1 MILPDDKL
9 SQRQVRSALYLKT
22 TGEQAAIGSK
32 LERLFIPDTTLADQQ
47 LIDTFLPHILENEAK
62 GVLQDMLAQHA
73 LAMQPL
79 FFSEE
84 ATRKAIKHVVVI
96 LTIAIGLGWAGQLKA
111 AISHKDGCLYGYAL
125 LFVHP
130 NPSVPRY
137 CHKIFVFPDYR
148 GHNIGSQILNA
159 LI

>member
-32 LERLFIPDTTLADQQ
+32 LERLFMPDTTLADQQ

-62 GVLQDMLAQHA
+62 GVLQDLLAQHT
-73 LAMQPL
+73 LAMQLL

-84 ATRKAIKHVVVI
+84 ATRKAIKHLVGI
-96 LTIAIGLGWAGQLKA
+96 LTSAIGLG
-111 AISHKDGCLYGYAL
+111 S
-125 LFVHP
+125 
-130 NPSVPRY
+130 
-137 CHKIFVFPDYR
+137 
-148 GHNIGSQILNA
+148 
-159 LI
+159 

>member
-62 GVLQDMLAQHA
+62 GVLQDL
-73 LAMQPL
+73 LI
-79 FFSEE
+79 
-84 ATRKAIKHVVVI
+84 KA
-96 LTIAIGLGWAGQLKA
+96 G
-111 AISHKDGCLYGYAL
+111 
-125 LFVHP
+125 FREPP
-130 NPSVPRY
+130 NVTLVPMRD
-137 CHKIFVFPDYR
+137 C
-148 GHNIGSQILNA
+148 
-159 LI
+159 